1 MKKNWANEPNKVFS
15 NKEVQMAKEHM
26 MKCSTFLAI
35 KKILI
40 KTMIRFCMTP
50 VRMALIKNTRKKSFG
65 EKVGENEPHTL
76 LVGR

>member
-1 MKKNWANEPNKVFS
+1 
-15 NKEVQMAKEHM
+15 MAKEHM

-50 VRMALIKNTRKKSFG
+50 VMALKKNTRKKSFG

>member
-1 MKKNWANEPNKVFS
+1 MSLTKFFS